1 MVTRRA
7 VLQGVGGGAIA
18 LSVARFSGFT
28 ALAQDSYGTPAAG
41 GAYPT
46 VAYTAKEYAFDGPAT
61 FAGGLTEV
69 SLTNNGTMTHHG
81 MFMLLNEGKTIADL
95 GAAAAKNG
103 IAGLLSVAVSVGGP
117 ASIDPGLSTSV
128 VIDFKP
134 GNYVLVCVIPDADG
148 VPHMAKGMALPI
160 TVTAAPATQPAAP
173 TADLAVELADFKF
186 VNLPAATKAG
196 KQIWA
201 VSNKGAQVHE
211 LAIFKLAEGVSAEQA
226 IAMMSASEATPM
238 PGMEGTPET
247 AASPAAA
254 PSGPPPLVDVA
265 GFAPVSPGYSGWALL
280 DLEAGNYL
288 ALCFVPD
295 TATGKP
301 HFMLGMEMGFTAA

>member
-1 MVTRRA
+1 MVTRRT
-7 VLQGVGGGAIA
+7 VLQGAGGGAIA
-18 LSVARFSGFT
+18 LSIARFSGFT
-28 ALAQDSYGTPAAG
+28 ALAQDSGTPVAA

-81 MFMLLNEGKTIADL
+81 MFLLLNEGKTIADL
-95 GAAAAKNG
+95 GAAAAKSG
-103 IAGLLSVAVSVGGP
+103 IGGLLSVAVSVGGP
-117 ASIDPGLSTSV
+117 ASIDPGITSTV

-148 VPHMAKGMALPI
+148 VPHMAKGMALPV

-173 TADLAVELADFKF
+173 VADLSVELADFKF

-196 KQIWA
+196 KQTWA
-201 VSNKGAQVHE
+201 VSNKGAQLHE
-211 LAIFKLAEGVSAEQA
+211 LAIFKLAEGFSAEQA
-226 IAMMSASEATPM
+226 IAILSESPATPM
-238 PGMEGTPET
+238 PSMEGTPE
-247 AASPAAA
+247 AIGSPAAA
-254 PSGPPPLVDVA
+254 PSGPPPMVDMA

-301 HFMLGMEMGFTAA
+301 HFMLGMKMAFTAA